1 MQFNAAMTITAIVKK
16 FKVSILLVLSFVVLE
31 NVAWII
37 EPTFFG
43 TLLDSLIERFYDKE
57 KISFALPLIIWASI
71 YLLNVAGGTLHRYFS
86 GKVYAKIYADTAS
99 NVINYSRKKG
109 FATSTIFARADLAKE
124 YIVFLKE
131 RLPEVIWQLSATFGA
146 MIALFFYDWRIAA
159 LAVLVIVPIAVI
171 NNIYRK
177 NVVTLQRNLHDKRED
192 QYRVIETGSPAT
204 IKEYFNHMVIPQT
217 KIAKWSSID
226 FVIIKVLLMFIFIGV
241 LFIAVDV
248 DQFSTGKT
256 YAIVSYIWTFI
267 ASTDYMPGLMESV
280 TAVRELN
287 SRLREEDF

>member
-1 MQFNAAMTITAIVKK
+1 MTIIDVVRK
-16 FKVSILLVLSFVVLE
+16 FKFSILLVISFVLLE
-31 NVAWII
+31 NISWII

-43 TLLDSLIERFYDKE
+43 NLLDAMIDRFYDKE
-57 KISFALPLIIWASI
+57 KVNYMLPLLFWVLI
-71 YLLNVAGGTLHRYFS
+71 YLINVAGGTLHRLFS
-86 GKVYAKIYADTAS
+86 GKIYAKIYADTAT

-109 FATSTIFARADLAKE
+109 FPTSTLFARADLAKE

-146 MIALFFYDWRIAA
+146 IIALFFYDWRIAA
-159 LAVLVIVPIAVI
+159 LGVLVIGPVGLI

-192 QYRVIETGSPAT
+192 QYRVIETGTPST
-204 IKEYFNHMVIPQT
+204 IKEYFHNMVLPQS
-217 KIAKWSSID
+217 KIANWSSID
-226 FVIIKVLLMFIFIGV
+226 FLVIKVLLMFIFVGV

-248 DQFSTGKT
+248 DQFSTGKI

-267 ASTDYMPGLMESV
+267 ASTDYIPGLMESI
-280 TAVRELN
+280 TAVRELS
-287 SRLREEDF
+287 SRLKEEKI

>member
-1 MQFNAAMTITAIVKK
+1 MTIIDIVKK
-16 FKVSILLVLSFVVLE
+16 FRYSILLVLSFVLLE
-31 NVAWII
+31 NISWII

-43 TLLDSLIERFYDKE
+43 KLLDAMIERFYDKE
-57 KISFALPLIIWASI
+57 KVNYMLPLLVWAMI

-86 GKVYAKIYADTAS
+86 GKVYAKIYADTAT

-109 FATSTIFARADLAKE
+109 LPTSTIFARADLAKE

-146 MIALFFYDWRIAA
+146 IIALFFYDWRIAA
-159 LAVLVIVPIAVI
+159 LAALVIVPIGVI

-192 QYRVIETGSPAT
+192 QYRVIETGSPQT
-204 IKEYFNHMVIPQT
+204 IREYFHHMVLPQA
-217 KIAKWSSID
+217 KIAKWSSFD
-226 FVIIKVLLMFIFIGV
+226 YLIIKVLLMFIFIGV

-248 DQFSTGKT
+248 DEFSTGKT

-267 ASTDYMPGLMESV
+267 ASTDYIPGLMEGI
-280 TAVRELN
+280 TTVRELN
-287 SRLREEDF
+287 SRLKEEQI